1 MLAVPAA
8 PTPDSMDTISM
19 GSLTTSRLAYGCMT
33 LGGLD
38 RAGAQAA
45 VDAALDAGVTLFD
58 HADIYARGES
68 EAAFGRLLDDRP
80 GLRDRIVL
88 QSKCGIRFADDP
100 AGAPKRYDLSYDHV
114 VGSVEGSL
122 RRLQTD
128 RLDALLLHRPDP
140 LMEPDEIARA
150 FDSLEA
156 AGKVG
161 AFGVSNFSVA
171 QVDRLAAAVR
181 QPLVVN
187 QVQLSL
193 GHLGPVEAG
202 VMVNVPG
209 EADRADGLLDGL
221 AARGVVV
228 QAWAPLAGGTVSR
241 PDPAP
246 EHAELAEAVRAVAG
260 RLGVPPLAVVVAWV
274 VRLGAQPVVGTTD
287 PGRIAACA
295 QGAALDL
302 SREDWYRLYEAAR
315 GRRVP

>member
-1 MLAVPAA
+1 
-8 PTPDSMDTISM
+8 M

-68 EAAFGRLLDDRP
+68 EAAFGRLLADRP

-181 QPLVVN
+181 QPLVAN

-221 AARGVVV
+221 AARGLVV
-228 QAWAPLAGGTVSR
+228 QAWAPLAGGAVSR

-246 EHAELAEAVRAVAG
+246 EQAELAEAVGAVAG